1 VVVNSQAD
9 SKPIILASQSPRR
22 AELLREAGIAFE
34 AAAPKYHEP
43 DPGTWHLDPISY
55 VESASFAKARSV
67 AEDHPDR
74 LILGA
79 DTTVAIGNRMFG
91 KPADEADAKR
101 ILCSLFGT
109 THRVITGVALYDSTT
124 ERRIIRHATTTC
136 QMRPM
141 NPGELDDYLR
151 GRGWQGKAGA
161 YGIQDEGDPFV
172 TVVEGSFNNV
182 VGLPVEL
189 VVDMLAAFGVHARR
203 Q

>member
-1 VVVNSQAD
+1 MNPQNAV
-9 SKPIILASQSPRR
+9 KPIILASQSPRR
-22 AELLREAGIAFE
+22 AELLRDAGIAFE
-34 AAAPKYHEP
+34 AVAPKYQEP

-109 THRVITGVALYDSTT
+109 THRVISGVTLYDSATQ
-124 ERRIIRHATTTC
+124 RRIIRHATTTC

-151 GRGWQGKAGA
+151 GRGWEGKAGA
-161 YGIQDEGDPFV
+161 YGIQDEGDRFV
-172 TVVEGSFNNV
+172 TVVEGSFSNV

-189 VVDMLAAFGVHARR
+189 VIDMLAAFGVHAHRR
-203 Q
+203 

>member
-1 VVVNSQAD
+1 MVVNSQAD

-67 AEDHPDR
+67 AADHPDR

-109 THRVITGVALYDSTT
+109 THRVISGVALYDSATQ
-124 ERRIIRHATTTC
+124 RRIIRHATTTC
-136 QMRPM
+136 QMRAM

-151 GRGWQGKAGA
+151 GRGWEGKAGA
-161 YGIQDEGDPFV
+161 YGIQDQGDRFV
-172 TVVEGSFNNV
+172 TIVEGSFSNV

-189 VVDMLAAFGVHARR
+189 VIDMLAEFGVHARR
-203 Q
+203 

>member
-1 VVVNSQAD
+1 VSINPQTTI
-9 SKPIILASQSPRR
+9 KPIILASQSPRR
-22 AELLREAGIAFE
+22 AELLRGAGIAFE
-34 AAAPKYHEP
+34 AVAPKYQEP
-43 DPGTWHLDPISY
+43 DPGTWHMDPISY
-55 VESASFAKARSV
+55 VESSSFAKARSV
-67 AEDHPDR
+67 AEGHPGR

-109 THRVITGVALYDSTT
+109 THRVITGVALYDSAT

-141 NPGELDDYLR
+141 NPGQLDDYLR

-161 YGIQDEGDPFV
+161 YGIQDQGDQFV
-172 TVVEGSFNNV
+172 TVVEGSFSNV
-182 VGLPVEL
+182 VGLPLEL
-189 VVDMLAAFGVHARR
+189 VLDMLAAFGVHARR